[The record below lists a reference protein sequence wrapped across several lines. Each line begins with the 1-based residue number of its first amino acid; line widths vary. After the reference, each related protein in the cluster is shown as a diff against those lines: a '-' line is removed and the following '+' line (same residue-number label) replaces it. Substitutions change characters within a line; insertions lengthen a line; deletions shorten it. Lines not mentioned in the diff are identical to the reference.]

1 MIGPV
6 FRPLLYIIVTIL
18 FLLTYVIYYITRCI
32 TIVQLLA
39 RRDEV
44 TRRKLSR
51 GHLQCNDASIM
62 NQFQLQLQFRKSRA
76 ANQIGGFFVRFLGI
90 WKRISQ
96 KTSSIML
103 RNSNR
108 NWNSQL
114 HNFLRSI
121 QRRFGFQIDPA
132 GFVDIRKNIHF
143 RKLKAIQFFR
153 SNDERVAVAAQFRS
167 NWLFG
172 IENCNFQ
179 AKIAS
184 RTGRGLA
191 RSTKIVIYNLQLQ
204 FTISKKP
211 I

>member
-1 MIGPV
+1 MCRKADVITEEPEFQSGMV
-6 FRPLLYIIVTIL
+6 KAINLKVRLGLY
-18 FLLTYVIYYITRCI
+18 
-32 TIVQLLA
+32 
-39 RRDEV
+39 
-44 TRRKLSR
+44 
-51 GHLQCNDASIM
+51 IM

-96 KTSSIML
+96 KTSSKML

-184 RTGRGLA
+184 RPGRGLHGLQKLNF
-191 RSTKIVIYNLQLQ
+191 TIYNYNLQFPKSQ
-204 FTISKKP
+204 FERN
-211 I
+211 

>member
-1 MIGPV
+1 
-6 FRPLLYIIVTIL
+6 
-18 FLLTYVIYYITRCI
+18 
-32 TIVQLLA
+32 
-39 RRDEV
+39 
-44 TRRKLSR
+44 
-51 GHLQCNDASIM
+51 
-62 NQFQLQLQFRKSRA
+62 
-76 ANQIGGFFVRFLGI
+76 
-90 WKRISQ
+90 
-96 KTSSIML
+96 ML

-153 SNDERVAVAAQFRS
+153 SNDERDAVAAQFRS

-184 RTGRGLA
+184 RTGRGLHG
-191 RSTKIVIYNLQLQ
+191 LQKL
-204 FTISKKP
+204 
-211 I
+211 

>member
-1 MIGPV
+1 
-6 FRPLLYIIVTIL
+6 
-18 FLLTYVIYYITRCI
+18 
-32 TIVQLLA
+32 
-39 RRDEV
+39 
-44 TRRKLSR
+44 
-51 GHLQCNDASIM
+51 M

-96 KTSSIML
+96 KTSSTML

-179 AKIAS
+179 GFSQVPLTSTDTNISALNS
-184 RTGRGLA
+184 RRIRIRIPRILDGYGYGYYPDTGMLHGYEYW
-191 RSTKIVIYNLQLQ
+191 IV
-204 FTISKKP
+204 SG
-211 I
+211 

>member
-1 MIGPV
+1 
-6 FRPLLYIIVTIL
+6 
-18 FLLTYVIYYITRCI
+18 
-32 TIVQLLA
+32 
-39 RRDEV
+39 
-44 TRRKLSR
+44 
-51 GHLQCNDASIM
+51 M

-96 KTSSIML
+96 KTSSTML

-167 NWLFG
+167 NCLFG
-172 IENCNFQ
+172 RRKLPCPYGRVVGSPRWAAGVPGEPRGHNKERTTSVCIQEF
-179 AKIAS
+179 AAPAHAS
-184 RTGRGLA
+184 NIN
-191 RSTKIVIYNLQLQ
+191 K
-204 FTISKKP
+204 
-211 I
+211 

>member
-1 MIGPV
+1 MPLRPNFVQIG
-6 FRPLLYIIVTIL
+6 FLEIVN
-18 FLLTYVIYYITRCI
+18 
-32 TIVQLLA
+32 
-39 RRDEV
+39 
-44 TRRKLSR
+44 
-51 GHLQCNDASIM
+51 CNCKAWSIM

-96 KTSSIML
+96 KTSSTML

-184 RTGRGLA
+184 RPGRGLHG
-191 RSTKIVIYNLQLQ
+191 LQKLN
-204 FTISKKP
+204 FTI
-211 I
+211 

>member
-1 MIGPV
+1 MDGPCTV
-6 FRPLLYIIVTIL
+6 ATIKPKC
-18 FLLTYVIYYITRCI
+18 T
-32 TIVQLLA
+32 VQNC
-39 RRDEV
+39 RNFQ
-44 TRRKLSR
+44 TRRKIRSIFWSR
-51 GHLQCNDASIM
+51 
-62 NQFQLQLQFRKSRA
+62 SRFSFWF
-76 ANQIGGFFVRFLGI
+76 N
-90 WKRISQ
+90 S
-96 KTSSIML
+96 KTLRQTKTPEFWSRSFGLIPIPAKLL

-153 SNDERVAVAAQFRS
+153 SNDERDAVAAQFRS

-184 RTGRGLA
+184 RPGRGLHGLQKLNF
-191 RSTKIVIYNLQLQ
+191 TIYNYNLQFPKSQ
-204 FTISKKP
+204 FERN
-211 I
+211 